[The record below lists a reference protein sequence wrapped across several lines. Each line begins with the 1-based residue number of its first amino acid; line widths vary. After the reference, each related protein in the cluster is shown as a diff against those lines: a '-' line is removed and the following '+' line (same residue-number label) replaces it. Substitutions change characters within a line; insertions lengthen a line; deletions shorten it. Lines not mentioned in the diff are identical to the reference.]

1 MAKLRIQVQT
11 VQLQS
16 ANGSNSHERINYGL
30 LPQLKLIYS
39 QGGIR
44 GLFKGATTRVSWH
57 FFN

>member
-1 MAKLRIQVQT
+1 MAKLRIQVQN

-16 ANGSNSHERINYGL
+16 GNISNAHERISNGL

-44 GLFKGATTRVSWH
+44 GLFKGATTRVS
-57 FFN
+57 